1 VTNFFKP
8 ASQKDPDKLT
18 WRIVNDSLVI
28 GRYNPEPQ
36 PHRPRKE
43 LPIKIAAFDLDD
55 TLISATG
62 AKFARSANAW
72 KWWHPS
78 VPGRLRQLHDDG
90 YLVAIFSNQ
99 GNVSLRT
106 DPKSLK
112 KDTASLSNLKDQI
125 GNILPQLDFEVSMY
139 GATGQ
144 DRYRKPR
151 IGMWEELLEDYD
163 LEKEV
168 DVDMNESFY
177 VGDAAGRA
185 KTDKRKKDFAA
196 SDRELAANIGIK
208 FKTPEE
214 FFLEEPAAVF
224 AHEFDPTGYLYKE
237 ANGAVSASFPR
248 KNPQELVIF
257 CGSPGAGKSSYYW
270 KMLQPLGYERVNQD
284 ILKTVSHA

>member
-28 GRYNPEPQ
+28 GRYNPQTPQ
-36 PHRPRKE
+36 QPRKQ
-43 LPIKIAAFDLDD
+43 PVKIAAFDLDD

-78 VPGRLRQLHDDG
+78 VPGRLRQLHEEG
-90 YLVAIFSNQ
+90 YLVAVFSNQ
-99 GNVSLRT
+99 GNVSLKT
-106 DPKSLK
+106 DPKSVK
-112 KDTASLSNLKDQI
+112 RDTASLSNLKEQLA
-125 GNILPQLDFEVSMY
+125 NILPQLDFEVSFY

-163 LEKEV
+163 LDGEGA
-168 DVDMNESFY
+168 VDMDASFY

-185 KTDKRKKDFAA
+185 KTDKRKKDFAG
-196 SDRELAANIGIK
+196 SDRELAANVGIK

-214 FFLEEPAAVF
+214 FFLEEPAEVF
-224 AHEFDPTGYLYKE
+224 AHEFNPTGYLYRE
-237 ANGAVSASFPR
+237 TNGAVPALFQR
-248 KNPQELVIF
+248 KSPQELVIF

-270 KMLQPLGYERVNQD
+270 RVLQPLGYERVNQD
-284 ILKTVSHA
+284 QLKTVSHV